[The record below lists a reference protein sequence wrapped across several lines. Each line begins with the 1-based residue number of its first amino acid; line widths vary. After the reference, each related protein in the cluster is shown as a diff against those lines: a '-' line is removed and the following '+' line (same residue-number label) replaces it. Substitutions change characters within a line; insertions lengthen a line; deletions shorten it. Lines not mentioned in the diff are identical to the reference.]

1 MKGCSPEASVTLL
14 STASFTSYAV
24 VVLNGAR
31 CLNQLQAT
39 VDALVA
45 ADVLWG
51 SPGFSRFFWR
61 RGSPAPTDFRRCYSA
76 ATRCPPFALGAGAT
90 PRITC
95 IEFALLALGGETRA
109 MRSTGWHKG
118 AGEPPASRGGGV
130 KTSAL
135 GARAG
140 TCKSIYKPGICRVP
154 VRPHGVSNT

>member
-61 RGSPAPTDFRRCYSA
+61 HGSPAPTDFPSMLQRRHALSPLCVGGRGNAPNYMH
-76 ATRCPPFALGAGAT
+76 RICPARF
-90 PRITC
+90 R
-95 IEFALLALGGETRA
+95 RRNKA
-109 MRSTGWHKG
+109 MHSTGWHKG